1 MIIIEKHGYKLSAL
15 MLFVTVIIITF
26 IGLTDFS
33 PKQEEK
39 SLPRLKVMVNK
50 LDRIDNQIISSELPN
65 QDLLEIEAPTPIPE
79 GYTNRWG
86 ITYISD
92 EERNLLARV
101 LYLEGHN
108 TGLEGCQKIA
118 VVVFNRVNKKGKTIT
133 EILSAPGQFS
143 VYRAATNPESPATEQ
158 EYLAIESVLTGNVS
172 AEIYNAPWLYFNGN
186 GHQNF
191 FS

>member
-1 MIIIEKHGYKLSAL
+1 MEKHGDKLSIL
-15 MLFVTVIIITF
+15 MLFFTAVILTVI
-26 IGLTDFS
+26 GVADFS
-33 PKQEEK
+33 PK
-39 SLPRLKVMVNK
+39 KVEGPQFRSKVVINK
-50 LDRIDNQIISSELPN
+50 IVRTDNEVISSDLPD
-65 QDLLEIEAPTPIPE
+65 QEIQEIKAPTIIPE

-86 ITYISD
+86 ITSVSD
-92 EERNLLARV
+92 EERDLLARV
-101 LYLEGHN
+101 LFLEGHN
-108 TGLEGCQKIA
+108 TGLEGCQKIT
-118 VVVFNRVNKKGKTIT
+118 VVVFNRVIKKGKTIT

-143 VYRAATNPESPATEQ
+143 VYQTATNPESPVTKQ

>member
-1 MIIIEKHGYKLSAL
+1 MIEKYGDKLSIL
-15 MLFVTVIIITF
+15 MLFLTAVILTVIGVADFTPNEEREPQVRSKIMVEKVIR
-26 IGLTDFS
+26 TDN
-33 PKQEEK
+33 
-39 SLPRLKVMVNK
+39 KV
-50 LDRIDNQIISSELPN
+50 ISSEIPD
-65 QDLLEIEAPTPIPE
+65 QEMLEIEAPTPMPE
-79 GYTNRWG
+79 GYLNRWG
-86 ITYISD
+86 ITSISD

-143 VYRAATNPESPATEQ
+143 VYRAATNPESPVTEQ
-158 EYLAIESVLTGNVS
+158 EYLAIESVLTGDVS

>member
-1 MIIIEKHGYKLSAL
+1 MVEKYGTKLSIL
-15 MLFVTVIIITF
+15 MLFATAVVLTVIGITAF
-26 IGLTDFS
+26 T
-33 PKQEEK
+33 PKQEDRPQ
-39 SLPRLKVMVNK
+39 PRSKVMINK
-50 LDRIDNQIISSELPN
+50 LVRTDNKIISSDIPDQEI
-65 QDLLEIEAPTPIPE
+65 QKIEAPIPMPE
-79 GYTNRWG
+79 GYLNRWG
-86 ITYISD
+86 ITSIS
-92 EERNLLARV
+92 EEEKGLLARV
-101 LYLEGHN
+101 IYLEGHN

-143 VYRAATNPESPATEQ
+143 VYQAATNPESPVTEQ

-172 AEIYNAPWLYFNGN
+172 AEIYNANWLYFNGN